1 MSTSTKQTNR
11 YAQLIEWV
19 FQRHFEPGMTSVP
32 WERDE
37 LVEGAGDLGIDLPKN
52 LGDVVYSIRYRS
64 PLPQSVIDAAPDG
77 MEWIIRGNGRA
88 KYVFELIPCQA
99 RILPDMALTL
109 TKIPDATPEIIAQTA
124 LGDEQALLALVRYNR
139 LIDIFMGVAAYSL
152 QNHLRTTVRKIGQ
165 VEIDEIYVAVDRDGR
180 QFIIPVQA
188 KGGTDEIGIT
198 QIEQDLAVCA
208 EKWPDMICRPVAA
221 QFAADG
227 RIALFE
233 LALQDDQVRV
243 RYQNHYKLV
252 PANDITAQD
261 LALYALTKHAD

>member
-152 QNHLRTTVRKIGQ
+152 QNHLRTTVR
-165 VEIDEIYVAVDRDGR
+165 
-180 QFIIPVQA
+180 
-188 KGGTDEIGIT
+188 TDEIGIT